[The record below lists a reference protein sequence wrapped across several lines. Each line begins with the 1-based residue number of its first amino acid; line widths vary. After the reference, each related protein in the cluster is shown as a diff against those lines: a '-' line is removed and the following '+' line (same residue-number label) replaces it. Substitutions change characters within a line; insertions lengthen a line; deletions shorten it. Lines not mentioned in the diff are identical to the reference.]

1 MRSFMA
7 TSYYSR
13 IIMLGM
19 LTCCAATATVR
30 DVVCSPDPNILWK
43 VPKGKRGCPH
53 VPWQMAAASDPK
65 VPCVLPQLSH
75 SPRATPTQPQPA
87 VSSHTDPLCA
97 QVVAR
102 YPNPVLVNVGA
113 NKGYAAGAANVP
125 LTHPKFSLTH
135 QDSQTL
141 TLTRYAAAEFL
152 AIWSQHNVNSKLW
165 HHALIKYARGSVE
178 EQRSAAR
185 TGKKRHGFLSQQAC
199 GACRACKVSTPSPH
213 QRSGGTVHMLELL
226 ESNRALLHNLTAA
239 TGISDIAKVHDLAAS
254 NVTHRVYA
262 PRAYAGMEMLAAVEG
277 TKKRPAN
284 QEAISLDDLF
294 ERQALS
300 EAYLVS
306 IDTEGSDALVLE
318 GMQQLL
324 QQGRVA
330 FLEFEVGKN
339 KGYWQEK
346 HPERRRLDATISR
359 LLEFGYFCF
368 FEAGSQLAPISSPC
382 WSDALSSP
390 PWANVLCAKEGTPAL
405 GVLWRQAQGK

>member
-1 MRSFMA
+1 MPSRAMADGRSLGSEGA
-7 TSYYSR
+7 VRVTTTVPQSSR
-13 IIMLGM
+13 
-19 LTCCAATATVR
+19 
-30 DVVCSPDPNILWK
+30 DPN
-43 VPKGKRGCPH
+43 PNPH
-53 VPWQMAAASDPK
+53 
-65 VPCVLPQLSH
+65 
-75 SPRATPTQPQPA
+75 A

-213 QRSGGTVHMLELL
+213 QRSGGTC
-226 ESNRALLHNLTAA
+226 SSCSNPTNRALLHNLTAA